1 MCVGGAFIVAVGLCS
16 LFGVPYGPV
25 HTSLPFM
32 LMGLG
37 VDDIFVMM
45 ASWDQVLDYEPN
57 RSKPLTERVAMM
69 LSHAGAAITVTSF
82 TDVVAFIIG
91 ASTVRLLFY
100 VIRKLS
106 TLLSKNTVIIRNLF
120 YSDIE
125 LISAAFLLENNAYL
139 KKKKNGSASY
149 LTYCPSLAITFR
161 FFYGKRQISRRKNS
175 LSLDIEPE
183 NAENERKRDCAREIR
198 PPRD

>member
-139 KKKKNGSASY
+139 KKKKWKCKLFNVLSIAGHY
-149 LTYCPSLAITFR
+149 FSLFL
-161 FFYGKRQISRRKNS
+161 RQKTNFTAKELLIFGY
-175 LSLDIEPE
+175 
-183 NAENERKRDCAREIR
+183 
-198 PPRD
+198 